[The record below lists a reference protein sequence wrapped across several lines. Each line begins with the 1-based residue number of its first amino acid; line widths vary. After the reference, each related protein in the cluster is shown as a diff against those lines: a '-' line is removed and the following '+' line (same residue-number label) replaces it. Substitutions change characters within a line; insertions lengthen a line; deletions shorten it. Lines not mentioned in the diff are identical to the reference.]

1 MKGRKQENFEDLMQK
16 SKLHEKTLNLSKKEM
31 PIKALKIKKKKLK
44 LYLTLMIRKNVRKL
58 YPN

>member
-1 MKGRKQENFEDLMQK
+1 MQK
-16 SKLHEKTLNLSKKEM
+16 SKLHEKILNLSKKEM